1 MRFERAIQC
10 DKKEVWRLSSFCF
23 SLKHTDAAATVGNS
37 KFERNRKEGKLEASV
52 SDHKTWD
59 GWMDKWM
66 SGRMDDLRYRQ

>member
-10 DKKEVWRLSSFCF
+10 DKKEVWQLSSFCF

-37 KFERNRKEGKLEASV
+37 KFERNRKEGKLKASV

-59 GWMDKWM
+59 GWMDRWM
-66 SGRMDDLRYRQ
+66 SRRMDDLWNRR